1 MLRVLLV
8 IDDYSELLFLQ
19 TLLKKLGFDVDGI
32 QSERSF
38 EETYLTLNPEML
50 IATAKGKRVNGLSL
64 VENIRRT
71 RGYPK
76 TLLLAPSPL
85 LERLKVL
92 QLPNVDMLVESP
104 VGTMALLRK
113 ISQLGEID
121 EAALV
126 EKYRKLKATLD
137 PQSELDLHI
146 LNRDQVETYR
156 GPDESLEEN
165 AVTLKGPNG
174 SDEVDTPIVKRAT
187 SSMGDEERKRRFAKF
202 VNISDKPQATF
213 FDKDRVQQ
221 FTKEIRQSE
230 NPEENADLEEE
241 RQAFVKALFRKAK
254 G

>member
-71 RGYPK
+71 RGSPK

-85 LERLKVL
+85 LERLRVL
-92 QLPNVDMLVESP
+92 QLPNVDLVVESP
-104 VGTMALLRK
+104 VGTVALLRK
-113 ISQLGEID
+113 ISQLGGLD
-121 EAALV
+121 ETALI
-126 EKYRKLKATLD
+126 EKYRRLKATLD
-137 PQSELDLHI
+137 PQSELDLQI
-146 LNRDQVETYR
+146 LNRDQYETEELSEDLAKKSDKFLVTDSSE
-156 GPDESLEEN
+156 DEN
-165 AVTLKGPNG
+165 VQT
-174 SDEVDTPIVKRAT
+174 VKKMHSTMA
-187 SSMGDEERKRRFAKF
+187 DEERKKRFEKF
-202 VNISDKPQATF
+202 ASETEKPDTHF

-221 FTKEIRQSE
+221 FTKEIRQAE
-230 NPEENADLEEE
+230 DLEESSELEAE
-241 RQAFVKALFRKAK
+241 RQAFVKAMFRKAK